1 MMAQLAAINKNIAH
15 KDKFAEATL
24 EYSGS
29 MLPLGIFD
37 MIDPEW
43 FPDYDTAEDWIP
55 VFIEKL
61 QEYSM
66 TDMRDKADPDHTDGI
81 FNNKSDDWYGYR
93 NFYSNY
99 KWYVYFDETDGNK
112 MKIKAYVDEPE
123 DFASGKY
130 KVHTL
135 EDAIGNLMLFYFG
148 MPEDRKA
155 ELTAVIG
162 ELDTKKIMDSL
173 DMTHI
178 WWSVIDDWREFSID
192 KKNVE
197 FHKIW
202 SVVNVCMKPEEGQ
215 KTPTTTLEAEL
226 KKVLT
231 EEEYET
237 LLSSLYVL
245 IDFGLDFVAEDY
257 NITDQNLLG
266 TLLYN
271 IGNIIQTH
279 YHDIT
284 YSWVR
289 SYDSYY
295 SDIKFVCPHNY
306 GEWSIVKEAT
316 TEDYG
321 VQMKT
326 CTHCGESMYEAIPKI
341 VDNATVSSASLFGE
355 GSVIVIVLASIAMIA
370 TGAAIYFYVRPR
382 KVSSTVEKDDEG

>member
-1 MMAQLAAINKNIAH
+1 M
-15 KDKFAEATL
+15 
-24 EYSGS
+24 
-29 MLPLGIFD
+29 
-37 MIDPEW
+37 
-43 FPDYDTAEDWIP
+43 
-55 VFIEKL
+55 
-61 QEYSM
+61 
-66 TDMRDKADPDHTDGI
+66 
-81 FNNKSDDWYGYR
+81 
-93 NFYSNY
+93 
-99 KWYVYFDETDGNK
+99 
-112 MKIKAYVDEPE
+112 
-123 DFASGKY
+123 
-130 KVHTL
+130 
-135 EDAIGNLMLFYFG
+135 
-148 MPEDRKA
+148 
-155 ELTAVIG
+155 
-162 ELDTKKIMDSL
+162 
-173 DMTHI
+173 
-178 WWSVIDDWREFSID
+178 
-192 KKNVE
+192 
-197 FHKIW
+197 
-202 SVVNVCMKPEEGQ
+202 
-215 KTPTTTLEAEL
+215 
-226 KKVLT
+226 
-231 EEEYET
+231 
-237 LLSSLYVL
+237 L